1 MVNEGTNSTALTNT
15 TMVVGL
21 LTGLSTSAT
30 ALSNVPTVAGTVDNV
45 ELPNVRSIFLWHEK
59 TKPWELSE
67 PWTYESV
74 VKSNVEITNI

>member
-15 TMVVGL
+15 TTVAGS
-21 LTGLSTSAT
+21 LTGLGTNAT
-30 ALSNVPTVAGTVDNV
+30 AFSNVPTATRTVDNI